1 MLLDFWYPVS
11 FSSELGR
18 RPQRVTA
25 LGRELVVW
33 RTRSGRV
40 SVLSDLCVHRGAAL
54 SQGRVQ
60 GEEIA
65 CSYHGWRYRTD
76 GSCAAIPAQPRR
88 AVPAKARL
96 DAYPVTERFGI
107 VWAFLGE
114 LPEEQRPP
122 LPEWPEYDRPGTRR
136 IQGEFSWAAH
146 VDRVVEGG
154 LDYAHGPFVHR
165 GTFGRFM
172 APEVEDFEVQAGEWS
187 GRASDDGLG
196 GLAWFLPSSTLTDL
210 DFGTSRQMILQAHL
224 PVDADR
230 TRTFWVSVR
239 DYATTPLADGVVRLL
254 DHLVLR
260 EDRRVVEA
268 LRPELLPF
276 DLSDELHVRSD
287 ALQVA
292 YRRRRRELIASGWP
306 VVGDPVG
313 QGPARVL
320 PSPARRDTGLAR
332 AWVHRAGV

>member
-1 MLLDFWYPVS
+1 
-11 FSSELGR
+11 
-18 RPQRVTA
+18 
-25 LGRELVVW
+25 
-33 RTRSGRV
+33 
-40 SVLSDLCVHRGAAL
+40 
-54 SQGRVQ
+54 
-60 GEEIA
+60 
-65 CSYHGWRYRTD
+65 
-76 GSCAAIPAQPRR
+76 
-88 AVPAKARL
+88 
-96 DAYPVTERFGI
+96 
-107 VWAFLGE
+107 
-114 LPEEQRPP
+114 
-122 LPEWPEYDRPGTRR
+122 
-136 IQGEFSWAAH
+136 
-146 VDRVVEGG
+146 VEGG